1 MRPSWCLCVL
11 ALAIGCGPH
20 GGAARP
26 ARKQVACKD
35 RVERLGNRL
44 GALVLTT
51 PGALPH
57 VRGLR
62 SLESAHGQPID
73 ARGYVVAVTR
83 DGSVVV
89 SGNWLDTVQAGRD
102 AIAAVEKQGVED
114 ALREQGPAPPWPL
127 YIWPDRDA
135 PIPVI
140 ADLLAGVSDHWR
152 PRLLVSGG
160 VAVAA
165 GDRELLEQ
173 PTVRATAAKLPGV
186 EPDATT
192 FVARELRT
200 ALTGCTPVFEVF
212 VRSQKAEARAADVL
226 AKDVAPALAAC
237 DCRAADADVFEW
249 GMLATFGAYEPP
261 LRWIAVPKLAR
272 RDRRTIGQIVN

>member
-1 MRPSWCLCVL
+1 MRLLWVCL
-11 ALAIGCGPH
+11 LAISCGPH
-20 GGAARP
+20 GTSSHP
-26 ARKQVACKD
+26 ARKPVACKD
-35 RVERLGNRL
+35 RVARLGNRL

-51 PGALPH
+51 PGAVPH

-62 SLESAHGQPID
+62 SLDSAHGQPID
-73 ARGYVVAVTR
+73 ARGSVLAVTR

-102 AIAAVEKQGVED
+102 YISAVEKKGVED
-114 ALREQGPAPPWPL
+114 ALREQGPPPPWPL

-140 ADLLAGVSDHWR
+140 ADLVAGLSDHWR
-152 PRLLVSGG
+152 PRLLVGGG

-165 GDRELLEQ
+165 SDRELLEQ
-173 PTVRATAAKLPGV
+173 PSVRATAATLPGV

-192 FVARELRT
+192 FIARELRT
-200 ALTGCTPVFEVF
+200 ALAGCTPVFEVF
-212 VRSQKAEARAADVL
+212 VRSQKEEARAADML
-226 AKDVAPALAAC
+226 AKDVAPALGAC

-261 LRWIAVPKLAR
+261 LRWIAIPKLAR

>member
-1 MRPSWCLCVL
+1 MRAAWLCLVG
-11 ALAIGCGPH
+11 ISCGPH
-20 GGAARP
+20 GTSSRP
-26 ARKQVACKD
+26 ARTQVACKD
-35 RVERLGNRL
+35 RVARLGNRL
-44 GALVLTT
+44 NALALAT

-62 SLESAHGQPID
+62 ALEAAHGQPID
-73 ARGYVVAVTR
+73 KRGHVVAVTR

-102 AIAAVEKQGVED
+102 YIAAVEKQGVEA
-114 ALREQGPAPPWPL
+114 ALREQGPPPPWPL

-135 PIPVI
+135 PITVI
-140 ADLLAGVSDHWR
+140 ADLLARVSDHWQ
-152 PRLLVSGG
+152 PRLLVGGG

-165 GDRELLEQ
+165 SDRELLEQ
-173 PTVRATAAKLPGV
+173 PTVRATAANLPGV

-200 ALTGCTPVFEVF
+200 ALGGCTPVFEVF
-212 VRSQKAEARAADVL
+212 VRSQKETEEARAADVL
-226 AKDVAPALAAC
+226 AKDVARALGAC
-237 DCRAADADVFEW
+237 ECRAADPDVFEW
-249 GMLATFGAYEPP
+249 GMLATFGAYEPA
-261 LRWIAVPKLAR
+261 LRWIVVPKLVR